1 MQMLTSLVSI
11 ATVLVSG
18 WMVLMYFLLRHPGY
32 MWRAACAAA
41 VCLGA
46 ATVLGGRPPARL
58 RIPVAVWGA
67 ALSALGVWALCAP
80 GDDGWVVVAAAIF
93 VVEGAL
99 AMASGVRS
107 LA

>member
-1 MQMLTSLVSI
+1 
-11 ATVLVSG
+11 
-18 WMVLMYFLLRHPGY
+18 
-32 MWRAACAAA
+32 
-41 VCLGA
+41 
-46 ATVLGGRPPARL
+46 
-58 RIPVAVWGA
+58 
-67 ALSALGVWALCAP
+67 VWALCAP